1 MKKHSRY
8 TPCLQTR
15 QRHSVPAVLRNLV
28 GSPWRNLILRW
39 NWKAALL
46 SSIFRANIFFAA
58 NLTAGWKAAGAAMT
72 SEFVFRACTSGFY
85 GAITQGLGEADPAW
99 AAGLTVMF
107 LVPLI
112 SHSLEP
118 MPIRRLETVFDI
130 LRDYPAC
137 VGRVHWTDRAFYYAL
152 DGSIRPLR
160 CALEGQ
166 NPPLV
171 NMFLALLRTMRH
183 PRLKS
188 ALRLALAE
196 RQELTL

>member
-15 QRHSVPAVLRNLV
+15 QPHPVPAVLRNLV

-39 NWKAALL
+39 NSKVALL

-58 NLTAGWKAAGAAMT
+58 SLTAGWKAAGAAMT

-85 GAITQGLGEADPAW
+85 GVITQGLGEADPAW

-112 SHSLEP
+112 SHSLEFLVHFLRGTP
-118 MPIRRLETVFDI
+118 NLLASIIASASFTAISTLVNWYAMRHGTFTVGEGQPSLLEDLRRLSGMLFGLLT
-130 LRDYPAC
+130 A
-137 VGRVHWTDRAFYYAL
+137 
-152 DGSIRPLR
+152 RP
-160 CALEGQ
+160 
-166 NPPLV
+166 NP
-171 NMFLALLRTMRH
+171 
-183 PRLKS
+183 
-188 ALRLALAE
+188 
-196 RQELTL
+196 

>member
-1 MKKHSRY
+1 MAFGCE
-8 TPCLQTR
+8 PNGN
-15 QRHSVPAVLRNLV
+15 V
-28 GSPWRNLILRW
+28 
-39 NWKAALL
+39 
-46 SSIFRANIFFAA
+46 
-58 NLTAGWKAAGAAMT
+58 NLTNAGTFA
-72 SEFVFRACTSGFY
+72 EFVAEIRADRIIHIAFIPQC
-85 GAITQGLGEADPAW
+85 
-99 AAGLTVMF
+99 
-107 LVPLI
+107 
-112 SHSLEP
+112 LEP

-130 LRDYPAC
+130 LRDYPAY

-160 CALEGQ
+160 CAMEGQ